1 MRRDALAGYVSP
13 GIRKLRNFAITFV
26 VLASVLLIGCQV
38 LVRQALFHPT
48 HVAGDN
54 GLAHWT
60 HEAALVGFARTVPEP
75 ENVWLLLHGNGGQ
88 AADRVYALERFSG
101 RDAVYI
107 LEYPGYGTR
116 PGKPS
121 RKAFDEAALNA
132 YEALRAQFPGK
143 PVCVAAESIGSGPAS
158 MLARA
163 TRPPDKFVF
172 LVPFDDLKSVAREHA
187 PGFLV
192 GMMLGGSWNNVE
204 ALAGYTGPVDVFG
217 AAHDQII
224 PVDHARK
231 LAASLPQAK
240 FHVFPSGHNDWSR
253 QAQVNIRNP

>member
-1 MRRDALAGYVSP
+1 MHRDAIAGHVSP
-13 GIRKLRNFAITFV
+13 GIRKLRNIAITVV
-26 VLASVLLIGCQV
+26 VLASVLLIGCQAM
-38 LVRQALFHPT
+38 VRQALFHPT
-48 HVAGDN
+48 HAAGDN

-60 HEAALVGFARTVPEP
+60 HEGVLIGFARTVPDA

-88 AADRVYALERFSG
+88 AADRVYALERFSD

-107 LEYPGYGTR
+107 MEYPGYGTR

-121 RKAFDEAALNA
+121 RKAFDDAAFVA

-163 TRPPDKFVF
+163 TQPPDKFVF
-172 LVPFDDLKSVAREHA
+172 LVPFDDLKSVARDHA
-187 PGFLV
+187 PSFLV

-204 ALAGYTGPVDVFG
+204 AMSGYAGAVEVYG

-240 FHVFPSGHNDWSR
+240 YHEFTSGHNDWSH
-253 QAQVNIRNP
+253 QPQVRIRNP